1 MEDLVA
7 TPVRPNEGRSITAY
21 FWVNARFLHMP
32 GYRAEPSRPDK
43 AKAIA
48 GVVLVYAV
56 IAGAALMMPSDS
68 PLRRGESEPTVLID
82 VRELPEPQPPPEE
95 QAGKAKE
102 EEGAAGKKAEP
113 TPIVA
118 PRPVIEVPTKPPVAA
133 APIAGTSSAATAGAA
148 TTGTGP
154 GAGDSGTGRGGG
166 GSGGGGGGGSD
177 ARLLGGNSARLPA
190 HLLRGFTADRG
201 YGHLWLTIAE
211 SGRVTHC
218 SVLQST
224 GNVEVDQAL
233 CSLMIRRS
241 RWAPARDTYGRP
253 IEVRLRYTATWS
265 KD

>member
-1 MEDLVA
+1 
-7 TPVRPNEGRSITAY
+7 
-21 FWVNARFLHMP
+21 MP

-48 GVVLVYAV
+48 GVVVVYAV
-56 IAGAALMMPSDS
+56 VVAAALMMPSDS
-68 PLRRGESEPTVLID
+68 PLRRGESAPTILID
-82 VRELPEPQPPPEE
+82 VKELPQPQPPPEE
-95 QAGKAKE
+95 QAGKAEE

-113 TPIVA
+113 TPVVA
-118 PRPVIEVPTKPPVAA
+118 PKPAIEVRAKPPVAA
-133 APIAGTSSAATAGAA
+133 APIAGTGSATTAGAA

-154 GAGDSGTGRGGG
+154 GAGGSGTGRGGG
-166 GSGGGGGGGSD
+166 GSGGDGGLGSD

-190 HLLRGFTADRG
+190 RLLRGFAANQG
-201 YGHLWLTIAE
+201 FAYLWLTIAE
-211 SGRVTHC
+211 TGRVTHC
-218 SVLQST
+218 SVFQSA

-253 IEVRLRYTATWS
+253 IEVRLRYTATWR